1 MIPVYQNEIA
11 SQKLAELSKANFDLS
26 DQSVEASV
34 SKIIAQVKADG
45 DSALKALAKEFG
57 DAVPDSF
64 LLPQATID
72 AAIKGLPQ
80 ETKTIL
86 DTAAKN
92 IRTFAEAVKKSV
104 QSVSLDHGEF
114 SVGLDWRP
122 VDKVACYVPG
132 GRYALPSTALM
143 TAITS
148 QVAGVPEITIVS
160 PRFGDEVIYAGSL
173 AGATRY
179 VQLGGAQAVAALA
192 FGTETILSVDM
203 IVGPGNAYVTEAKR
217 QLQGVLG
224 IDMLA
229 GPSEVAIIADSGA
242 NPTWVAIDL
251 LAQAEHD
258 PDARAYL
265 FTDSLKL
272 AEAVAAEIP
281 VQVQNL
287 GLPEFMQQS
296 LTQSGLFV
304 LKDLA
309 ACVDAANALAPEHL
323 ALMVANPDQ
332 LKTNLRHYGAV
343 FLGYGTTVPHGD
355 YLAGPNHTLPTA
367 RSARFNGSLNPLTF
381 LRPQSWIS
389 VKETAKNFHQTTGDF
404 AKLEGLAAHGAA
416 VVVRFAGL

>member
-1 MIPVYQNEIA
+1 MIPVYQGPVANE
-11 SQKLAELSKANFDLS
+11 KLAALATADFDTS
-26 DQSVEASV
+26 DQAVEASV
-34 SKIIAQVKADG
+34 RDIIAQVKSEG
-45 DSALKALAKEFG
+45 DLALKALAAKFG
-57 DAVPDSF
+57 DTIPDSF
-64 LLPQATID
+64 LLPQSSID
-72 AAIKGLPQ
+72 AAIKRLSP

-92 IRTFAEAVKKSV
+92 IRTFAEAVKQSV
-104 QSVSLDHGEF
+104 QPVNLNQGDF

-122 VDKVACYVPG
+122 VEKAACYVPG

-143 TAITS
+143 TAITA

-192 FGTETILSVDM
+192 FGTETITSVDM

-217 QLQGVLG
+217 QLQGVIG

-265 FTDSLKL
+265 FTDSLTL
-272 AEAVAAEIP
+272 AEAVAKEIP
-281 VQVQNL
+281 VQVEKL
-287 GLPEFMQQS
+287 GLPDFMQQS

-304 LKDLA
+304 LKDLT

-332 LKTNLRHYGAV
+332 LKANLRHYGAV

-381 LRPQSWIS
+381 LRPQSWIKVDAIAS
-389 VKETAKNFHQTTGDF
+389 QFNTVARDF
-404 AKLEGLAAHGAA
+404 ANLEGLKAHAEA
-416 VVVRFAGL
+416 SDCRIN